1 MNRVAY
7 GNEIIVIESRGKPK
21 AALVGVDSITGTQGD
36 GLIITTPGVRSGK
49 PRIAGRRIT
58 VSDVV
63 IWHEQMGIAP
73 GQLAADYDLTLAQ
86 VYAALSYYHAHRD
99 EISSEIEA
107 GLSFAESLQNLSA
120 SPLDR
125 KQQAER
131 G

>member
-1 MNRVAY
+1 M
-7 GNEIIVIESRGKPK
+7 
-21 AALVGVDSITGTQGD
+21 TGTQGD